1 MSEVRNVD
9 ICVIGA
15 GSGGLSVAAGA
26 VQMGASV
33 ALFERAKMGGD
44 CLNYGCVPSKALLA
58 AGHAAAHYGHTS
70 QFGVAGGS
78 ADVDFAAVNDH
89 VHGVIAGIAP
99 HDSVERF
106 EDLGVEVYQEG
117 ARFSGPREV
126 IGENGTKVRA
136 RRFVIATGSSPAVPP
151 IPGLDAVDYLTNE
164 TVFNL
169 RERPEHLIVVGGGP
183 IGLEMAQAHRQLGSK
198 VTVLEAMQ
206 IMGPDDRDLVA
217 VVRARLE
224 GEGISIHEGAK
235 VVSVAAADGGVTV
248 ACEHEGRSFE
258 VAGSHILVA
267 AGRAPNLSDL
277 NLDAAGIVHDKR
289 GIEVDARLR
298 TTNKRVFAVGDVA
311 GKYQFTHIAGYHAGI
326 VIRNILF
333 RLPAKLNY
341 DAVPWVT
348 YTDPEL
354 ANVGM
359 TEKDAREAYGDDV
372 RVLTAEFAENDRA
385 RTERRTDGL
394 VKAVVGRK
402 GRILGAGIVGPH
414 AGEIIQPWI
423 LAISQRMKIG
433 AMAQMISPY
442 PTLGEINKRA
452 AGTYYTPSLFS
463 DRTRKVVRLL
473 AKFG

>member
-33 ALFERAKMGGD
+33 ALFERGKMGGD

-117 ARFSGPREV
+117 ARFAGPREV

-183 IGLEMAQAHRQLGSK
+183 IGLEMAQAHRQLGAK

-224 GEGISIHEGAK
+224 GEGIAIHEGAK

-248 ACEHEGRSFE
+248 SCEHDGKSFA
-258 VAGSHILVA
+258 VTGSHILVA
-267 AGRAPNLSDL
+267 AGRAPNLSSL

-289 GIEVDARLR
+289 GIEVNARLR

-311 GKYQFTHIAGYHAGI
+311 GKYQFTHIAGYHAGV

-385 RTERRTDGL
+385 RTERRTDGF

-423 LAISQRMKIG
+423 LAISQKMKIG
-433 AMAQMISPY
+433 AMAQMIAPY

-463 DRTRKVVRLL
+463 DRTRKIVRLL
-473 AKFG
+473 AKLG

>member
-33 ALFERAKMGGD
+33 ALFERGKMGGD

-117 ARFSGPREV
+117 ARFAGPREV

-183 IGLEMAQAHRQLGSK
+183 IGLEMAQAHRQLGAK

-224 GEGISIHEGAK
+224 GEGIAIHEGAK

-248 ACEHEGRSFE
+248 SCEHDGKSFA
-258 VAGSHILVA
+258 VTGSHILVA
-267 AGRAPNLSDL
+267 AGRAPNLSSL

-311 GKYQFTHIAGYHAGI
+311 GKYQFTHIAGYHAGV

-385 RTERRTDGL
+385 RTERRTDGF

-423 LAISQRMKIG
+423 LAISQKMKIG
-433 AMAQMISPY
+433 AMAQMIAPY

-463 DRTRKVVRLL
+463 DRTRKIVRLL
-473 AKFG
+473 AKLG

>member
-33 ALFERAKMGGD
+33 ALFERGKMGGD

-117 ARFSGPREV
+117 ARFAGPREV

-183 IGLEMAQAHRQLGSK
+183 IGLEMSQAHRQLGAK

-224 GEGISIHEGAK
+224 GEGIAIHEGAK

-248 ACEHEGRSFE
+248 SCEHDGKSFA
-258 VAGSHILVA
+258 VTGSHILVA
-267 AGRAPNLSDL
+267 AGRAPNLSSL

-289 GIEVDARLR
+289 GIEVNARLR

-311 GKYQFTHIAGYHAGI
+311 GKYQFTHIAGYHAGV

-333 RLPAKLNY
+333 RLPAKLKY

-385 RTERRTDGL
+385 RTERRTDGF

-423 LAISQRMKIG
+423 LAISQKMKIG
-433 AMAQMISPY
+433 AMAQMIAPY

-463 DRTRKVVRLL
+463 DRTRKIVRLL
-473 AKFG
+473 AKLG